1 LLVLYKRTH
10 DARAVKQSELLKKL
24 DEDRSK
30 RAELMLRTI
39 EVKPN

>member
-1 LLVLYKRTH
+1 VLYKRTH
-10 DARAVKQSELLKKL
+10 DPRAEKQAELLKKL

-39 EVKPN
+39 EVRP